1 MTNYNFLD
9 FSKSI
14 TMFEELVEKHKERQ
28 EQTKILSQLL
38 GIDISLS
45 DEETLQNAQEDLIK
59 NMNNKISKG
68 VNEWMKSIFS

>member
-1 MTNYNFLD
+1 MTDYNFLD

-14 TMFEELVEKHKERQ
+14 TMFEELIEKHKERQ

-59 NMNNKISKG
+59 HMNNKISKG